1 MKTKRLIKKDVSLLL
16 VLMLLVCMVP
26 ASLITH
32 VKADTVDE
40 TRKGSIT
47 LHKYDITSANKKGVN
62 TSKYKNNGEADAQAE
77 SDLKDFAIQGV
88 VFTYLKVADVITDT
102 EETEN
107 GNSVRVLY
115 GFNDEKLLEMIGLDR
130 TKANQV
136 KNGKYYFAS
145 TDIVKALKN
154 KLENS
159 NTETKNKLE
168 YYIREN
174 NGTDFNETD
183 NTGLTSVKNLDL
195 GLYLIVETYV
205 PEDVTFTTDPF
216 FIQLPM
222 TSADG
227 SKWMYDVNVY
237 PKNQTDVP
245 TLDKKVADDDDYSIN
260 GNNGHKLNDTAT
272 ISEGDIAD
280 YRITSKL
287 PEIKSKASY
296 LTKYTFVDKLS
307 SKGLVYNKDSVEL
320 HWYESK
326 EDAENNNTDN
336 AIANWKQSDDKFNLN
351 INENTMTISMTE
363 KGLREINPSY
373 SGCYVVIAY
382 NITVKST
389 ADLILGDEGNPNTV
403 RLTYSRTNTKY
414 EETMVDEAIVYSYGI
429 DLTKVFSDGNGDMS
443 KVKFILRNTSR
454 KTDDKTNAYYVIA
467 DKLSDGEYYVSG
479 ETTDK
484 EKATEFIP
492 NKNGKINIY
501 GIEAGKY
508 ELSETATDSDYSLLG
523 KNISIEI
530 KKTEA
535 DLTASSVAM
544 RGEGQIK
551 VDVVYSFTANASSQV
566 DGVNSKMSE
575 YNGSKNAITNVKVNN
590 ERKFL
595 IPQTGAAGTFM
606 ITIGGLM
613 LVVFGLAMGR
623 KKNTDNE

>member
-1 MKTKRLIKKDVSLLL
+1 MKKLIRKGISIFIALALMVCL
-16 VLMLLVCMVP
+16 VPVN
-26 ASLITH
+26 LITH
-32 VKADTVDE
+32 VKANTIDE
-40 TRKGSIT
+40 TKKGSIT
-47 LHKYDITSANKKGVN
+47 IHKYDITAANKKGIN
-62 TSKYKNNGEADAQAE
+62 TDNYLNNGEADSKAE
-77 SDLKDFAIQGV
+77 TELSDYAIKGV

-115 GFNDEKLLEMIGLDR
+115 GFNDEKLLEMIGLDK
-130 TKANQV
+130 TKANQI
-136 KNGKYYFAS
+136 KNGKYYFNS

-159 NTETKNKLE
+159 NTETKDKLE

-174 NGTDFNETD
+174 NGTDFDETD

-336 AIANWKQSDDKFNLN
+336 AIANWKQSDDKFNLDF
-351 INENTMTISMTE
+351 NENTMTISMTE

-373 SGCYVVIAY
+373 NGCYVVIAY

-443 KVKFILRNTSR
+443 KVKFILRNASR

>member
-1 MKTKRLIKKDVSLLL
+1 MKKLIRKGISIFIALA
-16 VLMLLVCMVP
+16 LMVCLVP
-26 ASLITH
+26 ANLITH
-32 VKADTVDE
+32 VKANTIDE
-40 TRKGSIT
+40 TKKGSIT
-47 LHKYDITSANKKGVN
+47 IHKYDITAANKKGIN
-62 TSKYKNNGEADAQAE
+62 TDNYLNNGEADSKAE
-77 SDLKDFAIQGV
+77 TELSDYAIKGV
-88 VFTYLKVADVITDT
+88 VFTTLKVADFYTYTD
-102 EETEN
+102 EN
-107 GNSVRVLY
+107 GDDNSVRVLY
-115 GFNDEKLLEMIGLDR
+115 GFSDEKLVKMIGLDMANASL
-130 TKANQV
+130 TKN
-136 KNGKYYFAS
+136 NKYYFNS
-145 TDIVKALKN
+145 TDIGKALKT

-159 NTETKNKLE
+159 NTETKNELE
-168 YYIREN
+168 DYIREN
-174 NGTDFNETD
+174 NGKDMDETD
-183 NTGLTSVKNLDL
+183 YAGLTKITGLDL
-195 GLYLIVETYV
+195 GLYLVVETYV

-336 AIANWKQSDDKFNLN
+336 AIANWKQSDDKFNLD

-454 KTDDKTNAYYVIA
+454 KTDAKTNAYYVIA

-544 RGEGQIK
+544 RGEGPIK

-623 KKNTDNE
+623 KINTDNE

>member
-1 MKTKRLIKKDVSLLL
+1 MKKLIRKGISIFIALA
-16 VLMLLVCMVP
+16 LMVCLVP
-26 ASLITH
+26 ANLITH
-32 VKADTVDE
+32 VKANTIDE
-40 TRKGSIT
+40 TKKGSIT
-47 LHKYDITSANKKGVN
+47 IHKYDITAANKKGIN
-62 TSKYKNNGEADAQAE
+62 TDNYLNNGEADSKAE
-77 SDLKDFAIQGV
+77 TELSDYAIKGV
-88 VFTYLKVADVITDT
+88 VFTTLKVADFYTYTD
-102 EETEN
+102 EN
-107 GNSVRVLY
+107 GDDNSVRVLY
-115 GFNDEKLLEMIGLDR
+115 GFSDEKLVKMIGLDMANASL
-130 TKANQV
+130 TKN
-136 KNGKYYFAS
+136 NKYYFNS
-145 TDIVKALKN
+145 TDIGKALKT

-159 NTETKNKLE
+159 NTETKNELE
-168 YYIREN
+168 DYIREN
-174 NGTDFNETD
+174 NGKDMDETD
-183 NTGLTSVKNLDL
+183 YAGLTKITGLDL
-195 GLYLIVETYV
+195 GLYLVVETYV
-205 PEDVTFTTDPF
+205 PDDVTFTTNPF
-216 FIQLPM
+216 LIQLPM

-287 PEIKSKASY
+287 PEIKSKATY

-336 AIANWKQSDDKFNLN
+336 AIANWKQSDDKFNLD

-363 KGLREINPSY
+363 KGLREINPLY
-373 SGCYVVIAY
+373 TGCYVVIAY

-623 KKNTDNE
+623 KKNTNNE

>member
-1 MKTKRLIKKDVSLLL
+1 
-16 VLMLLVCMVP
+16 
-26 ASLITH
+26 
-32 VKADTVDE
+32 
-40 TRKGSIT
+40 
-47 LHKYDITSANKKGVN
+47 
-62 TSKYKNNGEADAQAE
+62 
-77 SDLKDFAIQGV
+77 
-88 VFTYLKVADVITDT
+88 
-102 EETEN
+102 
-107 GNSVRVLY
+107 
-115 GFNDEKLLEMIGLDR
+115 
-130 TKANQV
+130 
-136 KNGKYYFAS
+136 
-145 TDIVKALKN
+145 
-154 KLENS
+154 
-159 NTETKNKLE
+159 
-168 YYIREN
+168 
-174 NGTDFNETD
+174 
-183 NTGLTSVKNLDL
+183 
-195 GLYLIVETYV
+195 
-205 PEDVTFTTDPF
+205 
-216 FIQLPM
+216 
-222 TSADG
+222 
-227 SKWMYDVNVY
+227 
-237 PKNQTDVP
+237 
-245 TLDKKVADDDDYSIN
+245 
-260 GNNGHKLNDTAT
+260 
-272 ISEGDIAD
+272 
-280 YRITSKL
+280 
-287 PEIKSKASY
+287 
-296 LTKYTFVDKLS
+296 
-307 SKGLVYNKDSVEL
+307 
-320 HWYESK
+320 
-326 EDAENNNTDN
+326 
-336 AIANWKQSDDKFNLN
+336 
-351 INENTMTISMTE
+351 
-363 KGLREINPSY
+363 
-373 SGCYVVIAY
+373 
-382 NITVKST
+382 
-389 ADLILGDEGNPNTV
+389 
-403 RLTYSRTNTKY
+403 
-414 EETMVDEAIVYSYGI
+414 
-429 DLTKVFSDGNGDMS
+429 MS

>member
-1 MKTKRLIKKDVSLLL
+1 MKKLIRKGISIFIALA
-16 VLMLLVCMVP
+16 LMVCLVP
-26 ASLITH
+26 ANLITH
-32 VKADTVDE
+32 VKANTIDE
-40 TRKGSIT
+40 TKKGSIT
-47 LHKYDITSANKKGVN
+47 IHKYDITAANKKGIN
-62 TSKYKNNGEADAQAE
+62 TDNYLNNGEADSKAE
-77 SDLKDFAIQGV
+77 TELSDYAIKGV
-88 VFTYLKVADVITDT
+88 VFTTLKVADFYTYTD
-102 EETEN
+102 EN
-107 GNSVRVLY
+107 GDDNSVRVLY
-115 GFNDEKLLEMIGLDR
+115 GFSDEKLVKMIGLDMANASL
-130 TKANQV
+130 TKN
-136 KNGKYYFAS
+136 NKYYFNS
-145 TDIVKALKN
+145 TDIGKALKT

-159 NTETKNKLE
+159 NTETKNELE
-168 YYIREN
+168 DYIREN
-174 NGTDFNETD
+174 NGKDMDETD
-183 NTGLTSVKNLDL
+183 YAGLTKITGLDL
-195 GLYLIVETYV
+195 GLYLVVETYV
-205 PEDVTFTTDPF
+205 PDDVTFTTNPF
-216 FIQLPM
+216 LIQLPM

-336 AIANWKQSDDKFNLN
+336 AIANWKQSDDKFNLD

-363 KGLREINPSY
+363 KGLREINPLY
-373 SGCYVVIAY
+373 TGCYVVIAY

-454 KTDDKTNAYYVIA
+454 KTDAKTNAYYVIA

>member
-1 MKTKRLIKKDVSLLL
+1 MKKLIRKGISIFIALA
-16 VLMLLVCMVP
+16 LMVCLVP
-26 ASLITH
+26 ANLITH
-32 VKADTVDE
+32 VKANTIDE
-40 TRKGSIT
+40 TKKGSIT
-47 LHKYDITSANKKGVN
+47 IHKYDITAANKKGIN
-62 TSKYKNNGEADAQAE
+62 TDNYLNNGEADSKAE
-77 SDLKDFAIQGV
+77 TELSDYAIKGV
-88 VFTYLKVADVITDT
+88 VFTTLKVADFYTYTD
-102 EETEN
+102 EN
-107 GNSVRVLY
+107 GDDNSVRVLY
-115 GFNDEKLLEMIGLDR
+115 GFSDEKLVKMIGLDMANASL
-130 TKANQV
+130 TKN
-136 KNGKYYFAS
+136 NKYYFNS
-145 TDIVKALKN
+145 TDIGKALKT

-159 NTETKNKLE
+159 NTETKNELE
-168 YYIREN
+168 DYIREN
-174 NGTDFNETD
+174 NGKDMDETD
-183 NTGLTSVKNLDL
+183 YAGLTKITGLDL
-195 GLYLIVETYV
+195 GLYLVVETYV
-205 PEDVTFTTDPF
+205 PDDVTFTTNPF
-216 FIQLPM
+216 LIQLPM

-296 LTKYTFVDKLS
+296 LTKYTFLDKLS

-336 AIANWKQSDDKFNLN
+336 AIANWKQSDDKFNLD

-363 KGLREINPSY
+363 KGLREINPLY
-373 SGCYVVIAY
+373 TGCYVVIAY

>member
-1 MKTKRLIKKDVSLLL
+1 MKKLIRKGISIFIELA
-16 VLMLLVCMVP
+16 LMVCLVP
-26 ASLITH
+26 ANLITH
-32 VKADTVDE
+32 VKANTIDE
-40 TRKGSIT
+40 TKKGSIT
-47 LHKYDITSANKKGVN
+47 IHKYDITAANKKGIN
-62 TSKYKNNGEADAQAE
+62 TDNYLNNGEADSKAE
-77 SDLKDFAIQGV
+77 TELSDYAIKGV
-88 VFTYLKVADVITDT
+88 VFTTLKVADFYTYTD
-102 EETEN
+102 EN
-107 GNSVRVLY
+107 GDDNSVRVLY
-115 GFNDEKLLEMIGLDR
+115 GFSDEKLVKMIGLDMANASL
-130 TKANQV
+130 TKN
-136 KNGKYYFAS
+136 NKYYFNS
-145 TDIVKALKN
+145 TDIGKALKT

-159 NTETKNKLE
+159 NTETKNELE
-168 YYIREN
+168 DYIREN
-174 NGTDFNETD
+174 NGKDMDETD
-183 NTGLTSVKNLDL
+183 YAGLTKITGLDL
-195 GLYLIVETYV
+195 GLYLVVETYV
-205 PEDVTFTTDPF
+205 PDDVTFTTNPF
-216 FIQLPM
+216 LIQLPM

-296 LTKYTFVDKLS
+296 LTKYTFLDKLS

-336 AIANWKQSDDKFNLN
+336 AIANWKQSDDKFNLD

-363 KGLREINPSY
+363 KGLREINPLY
-373 SGCYVVIAY
+373 TGCYVVIAY

>member
-1 MKTKRLIKKDVSLLL
+1 MKKLIRKGISIFIALA
-16 VLMLLVCMVP
+16 LMVCLVP
-26 ASLITH
+26 ANLITH
-32 VKADTVDE
+32 VKANTIDE
-40 TRKGSIT
+40 TKKGSIT
-47 LHKYDITSANKKGVN
+47 IHKYDITAANKKGIN
-62 TSKYKNNGEADAQAE
+62 TDNYLNNGEADSKAE
-77 SDLKDFAIQGV
+77 TELSDYAIKGV
-88 VFTYLKVADVITDT
+88 VFTTLKVADFYTYTD
-102 EETEN
+102 EN
-107 GNSVRVLY
+107 GDDNSVRVLY
-115 GFNDEKLLEMIGLDR
+115 EFSDEKLVKMIGLDMANASL
-130 TKANQV
+130 TKN
-136 KNGKYYFAS
+136 NKYYFNS
-145 TDIVKALKN
+145 TDIGKALKT

-159 NTETKNKLE
+159 NTETKNELE
-168 YYIREN
+168 DYIREN
-174 NGTDFNETD
+174 NGKDMDETD
-183 NTGLTSVKNLDL
+183 YAGLTKITGLDL
-195 GLYLIVETYV
+195 GLYLVVETYV
-205 PEDVTFTTDPF
+205 PDDVTFTTNPF
-216 FIQLPM
+216 LIQLPM

-336 AIANWKQSDDKFNLN
+336 AIANWKQSDDKFNLD

-363 KGLREINPSY
+363 KGLREINPLY
-373 SGCYVVIAY
+373 TGCYVVIAY

-623 KKNTDNE
+623 KKNTNNE

>member
-1 MKTKRLIKKDVSLLL
+1 MKKLIRKGISIFIALA
-16 VLMLLVCMVP
+16 LMVCLVP
-26 ASLITH
+26 ANLITH
-32 VKADTVDE
+32 VKANTIDE
-40 TRKGSIT
+40 TKKGSIT
-47 LHKYDITSANKKGVN
+47 IHKHDITAANKKGIN
-62 TSKYKNNGEADAQAE
+62 TDNYLNNGEADSKAE
-77 SDLKDFAIQGV
+77 TELSDYAIKGV
-88 VFTYLKVADVITDT
+88 VFTTLKVADFYTYTD
-102 EETEN
+102 EN
-107 GNSVRVLY
+107 GDDNSVRVLY
-115 GFNDEKLLEMIGLDR
+115 GFSDEKLVKMIGLDMANASL
-130 TKANQV
+130 TKN
-136 KNGKYYFAS
+136 NKYYFNS
-145 TDIVKALKN
+145 TDIGKALKT

-159 NTETKNKLE
+159 NTETKNELE
-168 YYIREN
+168 DYIREN
-174 NGTDFNETD
+174 NGKDMDETD
-183 NTGLTSVKNLDL
+183 YAGLTKITGLDL
-195 GLYLIVETYV
+195 GLYLVVETYV
-205 PEDVTFTTDPF
+205 PDDVTFTTNPF
-216 FIQLPM
+216 LIQLPM

-336 AIANWKQSDDKFNLN
+336 AIANWKQSDDKFNLD

-363 KGLREINPSY
+363 KGLREINPLY
-373 SGCYVVIAY
+373 TGCYVVIAY

>member
-1 MKTKRLIKKDVSLLL
+1 MKKLIRKGISIFIALALMVCL
-16 VLMLLVCMVP
+16 VPVN
-26 ASLITH
+26 LITH
-32 VKADTVDE
+32 VKANTIDE
-40 TRKGSIT
+40 TKKGSIT
-47 LHKYDITSANKKGVN
+47 IHKYDITAANKKGIN
-62 TSKYKNNGEADAQAE
+62 TDNYLNNGEADSKAE
-77 SDLKDFAIQGV
+77 TELSDYAIKGV
-88 VFTYLKVADVITDT
+88 VFTTLKVADFYTYTD
-102 EETEN
+102 EN
-107 GNSVRVLY
+107 GDDNSVRVLY
-115 GFNDEKLLEMIGLDR
+115 GFSDEKLVKMIGLDMANASL
-130 TKANQV
+130 TKN
-136 KNGKYYFAS
+136 NKYYFNS
-145 TDIVKALKN
+145 TDIGKALKT

-159 NTETKNKLE
+159 NTETKNELE
-168 YYIREN
+168 DYIREN
-174 NGTDFNETD
+174 NGKDLEETD
-183 NTGLTSVKNLDL
+183 YAGLTKITGLDL
-195 GLYLIVETYV
+195 GLYLVVETYV
-205 PEDVTFTTDPF
+205 PDDVTFTTNPF
-216 FIQLPM
+216 LIQLPM
-222 TSADG
+222 TSPDG

-320 HWYESK
+320 HWYKSK

-336 AIANWKQSDDKFNLN
+336 AIASWKQSDDKFNLD

-363 KGLREINPSY
+363 KGLKEINPSY

-414 EETMVDEAIVYSYGI
+414 EETMADEAIVYSYGI
-429 DLTKVFSDGNGDMS
+429 ALTKVFSDGNGDMS

>member
-1 MKTKRLIKKDVSLLL
+1 MKKLIRKGISIFIALALMVCL
-16 VLMLLVCMVP
+16 VPVN
-26 ASLITH
+26 LITH
-32 VKADTVDE
+32 VKANTIDE
-40 TRKGSIT
+40 TKKGSIT
-47 LHKYDITSANKKGVN
+47 IHKYDITAANKKGIN
-62 TSKYKNNGEADAQAE
+62 TDNYLNNGEADSKAE
-77 SDLKDFAIQGV
+77 TELSDYAIKGV
-88 VFTYLKVADVITDT
+88 VFTTLKVADFYTYTD
-102 EETEN
+102 EN
-107 GNSVRVLY
+107 GDDNSVRVLY
-115 GFNDEKLLEMIGLDR
+115 GFSDEKLVKMIGLDMANASL
-130 TKANQV
+130 TKN
-136 KNGKYYFAS
+136 NKYYFNS
-145 TDIVKALKN
+145 TDIGKALKT

-159 NTETKNKLE
+159 NTETKNELE
-168 YYIREN
+168 DYIREN
-174 NGTDFNETD
+174 NGKDLEETD
-183 NTGLTSVKNLDL
+183 YAGLTKITGLDL
-195 GLYLIVETYV
+195 GLYLVVETYV
-205 PEDVTFTTDPF
+205 PDDVTFTTNPF
-216 FIQLPM
+216 LIQLPM

-336 AIANWKQSDDKFNLN
+336 AIASWKQSDDKFNLD

-363 KGLREINPSY
+363 KGLKEINPSY

-595 IPQTGAAGTFM
+595 IPQTGAAGSFM